1 MKEKNKTLLIA
12 VIGAVFLVGGAIW
25 ASSASGNKTA
35 LAPVKKAPVV
45 ESSLSILKND
55 WDFGEVSMKNGDVT
69 HNFEVKN
76 EGTKPIVIDKVF
88 ASCMCTTAMI
98 KDASGKE
105 YGKFGM
111 PGHGLPSATDIVI
124 APGETATVE
133 AIFNP
138 AAHGPAGVGL
148 ARRSIYLE
156 TNSSVSP
163 RVEVRFSAV
172 VSR

>member
-1 MKEKNKTLLIA
+1 MKEKNKTLVIA
-12 VIGAVFLVGGAIW
+12 IVGAAVLAGGVIW
-25 ASSASGNKTA
+25 ASNGSENKT
-35 LAPVKKAPVV
+35 PVKEAPVV
-45 ESSLSILKND
+45 VSSVSVLKND
-55 WDFGEVSMKNGDVT
+55 WDFGEISMKDGDVT

-76 EGTKPIVIDKVF
+76 EGTEPIVINKVF

-111 PGHGLPSATDIVI
+111 PGHGLSSATDITI

-148 ARRSIYLE
+148 ARRSIYLV

-163 RVEVRFSAV
+163 KVEVRFSAV